1 MYSRSSLFRVQK
13 LMHQFPAL
21 ALLGPRQVGK
31 TTLARSIAQDLNG
44 VYFDLERP
52 SDRLKLSDP
61 ELALG
66 ALADRLVVLDEVQR
80 TPGLFEVLRPLID
93 ERREPGRFLLLG
105 SASAELLQQAS
116 ESLAGRMA
124 VVELAPFSVAELNID
139 FDSLPTYLLRG
150 GFPLSWLA
158 ASDEESFE
166 WRDAFVRSFLERD
179 MPQLGFRFPAA
190 TLQRF
195 WTMLAHWHGQLWNAS
210 RLAQS
215 MGVSSPAVSRYLD
228 ALEGAFML
236 RSLQP
241 MQANVLK
248 RLTKSPKV
256 YVRDSGLL
264 LALLDVRTTAQ
275 LAGHPVAGALWEG
288 VVIEQL
294 IGAKPASV
302 QANFYRTV
310 RGAEVDLVLHSSRV
324 RVAIECKF
332 SSSPKPTRGFHEA
345 MVDLEADQGFVIAP
359 VREAFDLSA
368 KVRVLP
374 INDLAAVWTA
384 LG

>member
-1 MYSRSSLFRVQK
+1 MR
-13 LMHQFPAL
+13 QFPAL

-31 TTLARSIAQDLNG
+31 TTLARSIARDLDG
-44 VYFDLERP
+44 LYFDLERP
-52 SDRLKLSDP
+52 SDRLRLSGP

-66 ALADRLVVLDEVQR
+66 GLADRLVVLDEVQR

-93 ERREPGRFLLLG
+93 AHRSPGRFLLLG
-105 SASAELLQQAS
+105 SASPDLLQQAS
-116 ESLAGRMA
+116 ESLAGRMGL
-124 VVELAPFSVAELNID
+124 VELAPFSVQELGID
-139 FDSLPTYLLRG
+139 FDTLPKYLLRG

-158 ASDEESFE
+158 PDDEASFE

-179 MPQLGFRFPAA
+179 MPQFGFRFPAA

-215 MGVSSPAVSRYLD
+215 MGVSAPAIGRYRD
-228 ALEGAFML
+228 ALEDAFML
-236 RSLQP
+236 RSVQP
-241 MQANVLK
+241 MQANVMK
-248 RLTKSPKV
+248 RLVKSPKV

-264 LALLDVRTTAQ
+264 LSLLDVRTLQQ
-275 LAGHPVAGALWEG
+275 LSGHPVAGALWEG

-294 IGAKPASV
+294 MGAKPSGV
-302 QANFYRTV
+302 QANFYRTA

-332 SSSPKPTRGFHEA
+332 SSSPKPARGFHEA
-345 MVDLEADQGFVIAP
+345 MVDLDARKGFVIAP

-368 KVRVLP
+368 RVRVLP
-374 INDLAAVWTA
+374 INDLSAVWQA
-384 LG
+384 LSGR

>member
-1 MYSRSSLFRVQK
+1 MR
-13 LMHQFPAL
+13 QFPAL

-31 TTLARSIAQDLNG
+31 TTLARSIARDLDG
-44 VYFDLERP
+44 LYFDLERP
-52 SDRLKLSDP
+52 SDRLRLSDP

-66 ALADRLVVLDEVQR
+66 GLADRLVVLDEVQR

-93 ERREPGRFLLLG
+93 AHRSPGRFLLLG
-105 SASAELLQQAS
+105 SASPDLLQQAS
-116 ESLAGRMA
+116 ESLAGRMGL
-124 VVELAPFSVAELNID
+124 VELAPFSVQELGID
-139 FDSLPTYLLRG
+139 FDTLPKYLLRG

-158 ASDEESFE
+158 PDDEASFE

-179 MPQLGFRFPAA
+179 MPQFGFRFPAA

-215 MGVSSPAVSRYLD
+215 MGVSAPAIGRYRD
-228 ALEGAFML
+228 ALEDAFML
-236 RSLQP
+236 RSVQP
-241 MQANVLK
+241 MQANVMK
-248 RLTKSPKV
+248 RLVKSPKV

-264 LALLDVRTTAQ
+264 LSLLDVRTLQQ
-275 LAGHPVAGALWEG
+275 LSGHPVAGALWEG

-294 IGAKPASV
+294 MGAKPSGV
-302 QANFYRTV
+302 QANFYRTA

-332 SSSPKPTRGFHEA
+332 SSSPKPARGFHEA
-345 MVDLEADQGFVIAP
+345 MVDLDARKGFVIAP

-368 KVRVLP
+368 RVRVLP
-374 INDLAAVWTA
+374 INDLSAVWQA
-384 LG
+384 LSGR

>member
-1 MYSRSSLFRVQK
+1 MR
-13 LMHQFPAL
+13 QFPAL

-31 TTLARSIAQDLNG
+31 TTLARSIASDLG
-44 VYFDLERP
+44 GLYFDLERP

-66 ALADRLVVLDEVQR
+66 GLADRLVVLDEVQR

-93 ERREPGRFLLLG
+93 AHRRPGRFLLMG
-105 SASAELLQQAS
+105 SASPDLLQQAS
-116 ESLAGRMA
+116 ESLAGRMGL
-124 VVELAPFSVAELNID
+124 VELAPFSVEELGID
-139 FDSLPTYLLRG
+139 FDTLPKYLLRG

-158 ASDEESFE
+158 ADDEASFE

-179 MPQLGFRFPAA
+179 MPQFGFRFPAA

-215 MGVSSPAVSRYLD
+215 MGVSAPAIGRYRD
-228 ALEGAFML
+228 ALEDAFML
-236 RSLQP
+236 RSVQP
-241 MQANVLK
+241 MQANVMK
-248 RLTKSPKV
+248 RLVKSPKV

-264 LALLDVRTTAQ
+264 LSLLDVRTLQ
-275 LAGHPVAGALWEG
+275 HLSGHPVAGALWEG
-288 VVIEQL
+288 VAIEQL
-294 IGAKPASV
+294 MGAKPSGV
-302 QANFYRTV
+302 QANFYRTA
-310 RGAEVDLVLHSSRV
+310 RGAEVDLVLHNSRV

-332 SSSPKPTRGFHEA
+332 SSSPKPARGFHEA
-345 MVDLEADQGFVIAP
+345 MVDLDARNGFVIAP
-359 VREAFDLSA
+359 VREPFDLSA

-374 INDLAAVWTA
+374 IDDLSAVWQA
-384 LG
+384 LSR